1 MIANALKFVAKSARG
16 KLTAVYANELK
27 LARKAGLDELLE
39 GMPGGKPTETKS
51 ADVPV
56 PPKKP
61 VSAGIPGIDV
71 IEIEDAC
78 KALWKEGIYAETGMG
93 CTGPV
98 IMVSEEDLAKA
109 RDVLHKADYI

>member
-1 MIANALKFVAKSARG
+1 MIRVLFVCHGNICRSPMAEFIMKDIV
-16 KLTAVYANELK
+16 K
-27 LARKAGLDELLE
+27 KAGLDELLE
-39 GMPGGKPTETKS
+39 DMPGAKPVAAAAAEEVK
-51 ADVPV
+51 A
-56 PPKKP
+56 PPKKT
-61 VSAGIPGIDV
+61 VDAGIPGIDV